1 MTYKFLKQSVSLL
14 YFTILVYIVFFIKRR
29 IGNHDYRNTVNLHPF
44 KEKIQNIKTIN
55 GNDLSIHK
63 DFFLD
68 VFGNVLM
75 FIPFPLALV
84 WLFSVKLSY
93 LKNFLFVVLASLSI
107 EIIQYLF
114 NKGVSDIDDIFLN
127 TIGGSIG
134 LLVLHYL
141 IQIKKAT

>member
-1 MTYKFLKQSVSLL
+1 M
-14 YFTILVYIVFFIKRR
+14 VYSVFFARR
-29 IGNHDYRNTVNLHPF
+29 RFGKNNYRTKLNLIPF
-44 KEKIQNIKTIN
+44 KEKYSVIQQLNVKTI
-55 GNDLSIHK
+55 SPQK
-63 DFFLD
+63 DFFIDL
-68 VFGNVLM
+68 FGNVLM